1 MGRVRIFLGDAAD
14 LRIGMFA
21 KAMIDAGQRNS
32 VGVPSTA
39 VLYQNDSATVLAVA
53 GDKVRERTVKP
64 GLFAGDSV
72 EIKEGL
78 KEGEV
83 VVMRAGSLLRSG
95 DTISPQFADRQTAE
109 RSGAGVSK

>member
-1 MGRVRIFLGDAAD
+1 
-14 LRIGMFA
+14 MFA
-21 KAMIDAGQRNS
+21 KAMIDAGQRDAI
-32 VGVPSTA
+32 GVPSTA

-64 GLFAGDSV
+64 GLLAGDSV
-72 EIKEGL
+72 EIKDGL

-95 DTISPQFADRQTAE
+95 DAISPQFAEKQTA
-109 RSGAGVSK
+109 RRRPALGVSK